1 MHLRHLAPV
10 VFAQLGWNMET
21 KQNKQAKKK
30 KKKKEIEWKKE
41 ELAN

>member
-10 VFAQLGWNMET
+10 VFAQLGWKMKT
-21 KQNKQAKKK
+21 KQNKQAK